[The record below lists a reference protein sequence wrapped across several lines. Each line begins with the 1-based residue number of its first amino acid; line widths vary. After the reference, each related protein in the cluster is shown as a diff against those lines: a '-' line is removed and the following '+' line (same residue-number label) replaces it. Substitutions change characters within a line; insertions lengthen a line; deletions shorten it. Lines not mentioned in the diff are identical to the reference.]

1 VKGNVAK
8 YGLYTLSFLI
18 GVALLINAYYSFFV
32 EHVVGVVGFIATTT
46 AGVLCL
52 PFVFIAIAKHS
63 KITKESVLKIAV
75 ALLLIGILAPLL
87 GL

>member
-1 VKGNVAK
+1 MKGNVAK

-32 EHVVGVVGFIATTT
+32 EHVVGVVGFIATAG
-46 AGVLCL
+46 AGVLCI
-52 PFVFIAIAKHS
+52 PFVFIAVAKHS
-63 KITKESVLKIAV
+63 KITREEVLKIAV
-75 ALLLIGILAPLL
+75 LLWLIGIFSPLL